1 MEIISNNKTGAN
13 TVEAEIKVNAAD
25 FEAALQATYLKQR
38 KNIALPGFRKGKA
51 TRKMIEA
58 QYGENVF
65 FEEAVNSIYQKTV
78 ADAIDELKLEVV
90 DVPAT
95 EVTSVSKEEGVS
107 FKVTFTVKPEV
118 TIDGYK
124 GLKVEKAVKTIT
136 DADVDAEVERVRNQ
150 NARIIDVTD
159 RAVEKG
165 DTVVFDFEGFCDGV
179 AFDGGKAEKFSLEI
193 GSGRF
198 IPGFEDQI
206 VGKNID
212 EEFDVNVTFP
222 EDYNAEN
229 LAGKPA
235 VFKCKLHEIKGKELA
250 DLDDE
255 FAKDVSEFDTIAEY
269 KADIKAKLEETVKKQ
284 ADSALDNTISEKLA
298 ELLVAEVPEAM
309 FENRIADML
318 REWEYRNRYAG
329 ITLADYLK
337 YTGLTIDQF
346 KENFRAPAEI
356 QVKLRLALEKIA
368 ELEKIEIDDA
378 ALEEQYK
385 NLADEHKMDV
395 EKVKGIIPAESLKAD
410 LAAEKAFELVKTN
423 ADITEVEAKA
433 E

>member
-159 RAVEKG
+159 RAVENG